1 MIHTV
6 ASHDVGVVQYS
17 HLNHSRCA
25 NTNGDNYFL
34 LNHSANTKHETK
46 DSQWDF
52 DLPSYSTISR
62 LQVAIIDR
70 VGML

>member
-17 HLNHSRCA
+17 HLNHSRSA
-25 NTNGDNYFL
+25 NTNGDNYLL
-34 LNHSANTKHETK
+34 LNHSEHETK
-46 DSQWDF
+46 HNQRDL
-52 DLPSYSTISR
+52 DLPSYSVISR